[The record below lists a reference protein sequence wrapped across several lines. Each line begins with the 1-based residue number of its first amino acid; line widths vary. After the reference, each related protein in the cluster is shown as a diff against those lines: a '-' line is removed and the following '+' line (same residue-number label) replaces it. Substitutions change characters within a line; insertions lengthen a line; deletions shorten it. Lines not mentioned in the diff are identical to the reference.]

1 MDCVVYQCYA
11 YGMNPK
17 LYFIAAVLLPSLL
30 DGIITLIGQPGEY
43 WADFS
48 KIDEAAPLTFLSFG
62 PWAFLL
68 SVIVYTAILAVVLY
82 KLPRWVSIGA
92 GIFLC
97 MAHSNGV
104 QGWVAAIIVD
114 KMQFLYEY
122 WWYISVVYS
131 LVIAFLVALGLRVW
145 LQSEFTQKK
154 RKSTY

>member
-1 MDCVVYQCYA
+1 
-11 YGMNPK
+11 MNPK
-17 LYFIAAVLLPSLL
+17 LFFIAAVLIPSLL
-30 DGIITLIGQPGEY
+30 DGVITLVGQPSEY

-62 PWAFLL
+62 PWVFLL
-68 SVIVYTAILAVVLY
+68 SVLVYTAILAVILY

-104 QGWVAAIIVD
+104 QGWIAALVVER
-114 KMQFLYEY
+114 MQYLYDY

-131 LVIAFLVALGLRVW
+131 LIIALLVALGLRAW
-145 LQSEFTQKK
+145 LQSEYTQKK
-154 RKSTY
+154 RKSSH